1 MKDEEGKVGLVPK
14 DYLQSTR
21 PQPVVPDERLDP
33 KVCIYVSLGDRNPI
47 KQFIILWVGC
57 F

>member
-14 DYLQSTR
+14 DYLQNTR

-47 KQFIILWVGC
+47 K
-57 F
+57 